1 MTGEKTVPELP
12 LAMSPLPLMAAVA
25 VVPLEVEGP
34 ALKKPPAI
42 ELAITT
48 ALPLSKLP
56 PLRLGKV
63 VPTTVMVAEI
73 GEGAGRSGGGAGIGA
88 GIAHAGIVGAGRD
101 RARDEDAAR
110 LVAHRAQAGRSG
122 R

>member
-1 MTGEKTVPELP
+1 MAVPTRPMVAGPRTVGWVVVTDWDGSITMTGEKTVPLVP
-12 LAMSPLPLMAAVA
+12 LKMSPLPLIVALA

-42 ELAITT
+42 ELAITM

-63 VPTTVMVAEI
+63 VPVTAMAPKLANAPVE
-73 GEGAGRSGGGAGIGA
+73 
-88 GIAHAGIVGAGRD
+88 
-101 RARDEDAAR
+101 AAAVPE
-110 LVAHRAQAGRSG
+110 LAQV
-122 R
+122 